1 MEAIPRREPS
11 AADHADSQG
20 VREGRIVKPDVA
32 ARGSEPST
40 RARWLGRILSGLAV
54 LFLLFDATIKLFKL
68 PVAVEATT
76 RLGYPESVM
85 IPLGLI
91 EVSCLIAYLV
101 PARQFSSRSCGR
113 GTWAARW
120 RRRCAWGTRSSAR
133 RSSRSTSQHSSGRAS
148 GCETSGCARWCRTC
162 RDARR
167 IERRVARQRLCP
179 RPMRFV
185 RRGVTMPGEASGSG
199 NTPNPRRDP

>member
-1 MEAIPRREPS
+1 M
-11 AADHADSQG
+11 
-20 VREGRIVKPDVA
+20 KPDVA

-54 LFLLFDATIKLFKL
+54 LFLLFDATVKLFKL

-101 PARQFSSRSCGR
+101 PRTSVLGAILWTGYLGGAVATQVRVGNPLFGQTLFPIYVAAFLWTGLWLRDQR
-113 GTWAARW
+113 LRAVVPYVPRRAQDRAARS
-120 RRRCAWGTRSSAR
+120 ASASMSS
-133 RSSRSTSQHSSGRAS
+133 TD
-148 GCETSGCARWCRTC
+148 E
-162 RDARR
+162 
-167 IERRVARQRLCP
+167 V
-179 RPMRFV
+179 RP
-185 RRGVTMPGEASGSG
+185 PGSDHAG
-199 NTPNPRRDP
+199 